1 MGGEEESESISIMNL
16 DYDNTIYS
24 AQTGTDYGDII
35 EIKKAPFRKG
45 RGLSLSY
52 CSADIKS

>member
-1 MGGEEESESISIMNL
+1 MNL